1 MQRRLPAELDAYAAQ
16 AQAVADWLEP
26 FLSDSLGAG
35 TALPGWTLRTL
46 VGHLVGSKDGLA
58 HYLGTSADVPPT
70 PAAQYVRAYAAAAA
84 DITEASAAAGELPPD
99 ELLASLRAPVAA
111 PELADTALVAGPR
124 GAITA
129 LDFARTRTV
138 DLVVHCDDLSRS
150 FPDRDPVPLHR
161 PALATAVRTLA
172 EILAAQAPGRSVEVR
187 VAPFIA
193 VQAVPGPRHTRGTP
207 PNVVETDPLTW
218 LRVATGRE
226 PFATAVATGAIR
238 ASGNRSDLTD
248 YLPVLS

>member
-1 MQRRLPAELDAYAAQ
+1 MGRLRAELDAYSSQARAA
-16 AQAVADWLEP
+16 ADWLEP
-26 FLSDSLGAG
+26 FLSESLDAE
-35 TALPGWTLRTL
+35 TVLPCWTLRTL
-46 VGHLVGSKDGLA
+46 VGHLVGSKDGVG
-58 HYLGTSADVPPT
+58 HHLGTSAPGPAT
-70 PAAQYVRAYAAAAA
+70 PLAQYVRAYAPAAA
-84 DITEASAAAGELPPD
+84 DITAASAAAGDLPPD
-99 ELLASLRAPVAA
+99 AVLASLRAPVVA
-111 PELADTALVAGPR
+111 PDLADNAVIAGPR

-138 DLVVHCDDLSRS
+138 DLIVHCDDLSRS
-150 FPDRDPVPLHR
+150 FPDREPVPLLR

-187 VAPFIA
+187 IAPFIA

-207 PNVVETDPLTW
+207 PNVVETDPVTW

-226 PFATAVATGAIR
+226 TFAAAAARGAIR

-248 YLPVLS
+248 HLPVLA

>member
-1 MQRRLPAELDAYAAQ
+1 MPRRLPAELDAYGEQ
-16 AQAVADWLEP
+16 ARAVADWLEP
-26 FLSDSLGAG
+26 FLSGSLDAD
-35 TALPGWTLRTL
+35 TALPGWTVRTL
-46 VGHLVGSKDGLA
+46 VGHLVGSKDGLT
-58 HYLGTSADVPPT
+58 HYLGTSAPGPAT

-84 DITEASAAAGELPPD
+84 DITEASATAGDLPAD
-99 ELLASLRAPVAA
+99 QLLASLRTPVTAPD
-111 PELADTALVAGPR
+111 LADTALVAGPR
-124 GAITA
+124 GPITA

-150 FPDRDPVPLHR
+150 FPDHDPLPLLR

-218 LRVATGRE
+218 LRVSTGRE
-226 PFATAVATGAIR
+226 PFAAAVARGAIR

-248 YLPVLS
+248 YLPVLA